1 MTEEQE
7 AARKQELL
15 ALGKERI
22 DREKAIYESHG
33 MTYPPK
39 WTGGRDTIPRPPE
52 LKELEREIA
61 LKLKAIVEKYKE

>member
-1 MTEEQE
+1 MNDAQE

-15 ALGKERI
+15 ALGKERTNK
-22 DREKAIYESHG
+22 EKAIYESYG

-39 WTGGRDTIPRPPE
+39 WSGGRDTIPRPPE

-61 LKLKAIVEKYKE
+61 LKYKAILEKYGK